1 MKFPRPRLH
10 LDERNAILYAEDCE
24 LPAVHLALEDDDGRI
39 MVVEWIPDNYPAV
52 GIFTYES
59 KTEYAESVKEVNWV
73 TERSNINDE
82 ELAGMLADALTDND
96 VAINRE
102 T

>member
-1 MKFPRPRLH
+1 MKEVLSYMLRMVNYPP
-10 LDERNAILYAEDCE
+10 YT
-24 LPAVHLALEDDDGRI
+24 LPACAEGRQALEDDDGRI

-59 KTEYAESVKEVNWV
+59 KTEYAESVKDVNWV